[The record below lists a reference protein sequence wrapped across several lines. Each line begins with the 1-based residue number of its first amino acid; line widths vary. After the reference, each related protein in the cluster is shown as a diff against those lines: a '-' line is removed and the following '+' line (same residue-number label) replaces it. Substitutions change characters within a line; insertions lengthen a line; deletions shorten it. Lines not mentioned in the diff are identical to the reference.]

1 MAIATTEIQNSSHL
15 PSEAVHGS
23 IVVKDNLGLSL
34 GNTSEPFDI
43 EYSIYGHLAR
53 PVIVVL
59 GGITADRHVLG
70 TKEHYVEKPASNEKK
85 SQYSG
90 WWGQLAGANNA
101 LSTDEHC
108 IVSFNYISRVKLK
121 SSAGNSLEYNL
132 TPLDQAIVLKHL
144 LDALGVSKRIKI
156 IGSSYGGMVGLS
168 FAEQFND
175 SIEQLTCISASD
187 RSTHTA
193 RAIRAIQKGIFEL
206 ADNSL
211 QKHQALSLA
220 RQLSVLFY
228 RTDDVFDTQFI
239 DPAIQSPLG
248 KVINFDQTI
257 YSYLNHQ
264 GQKFANKTS
273 IGNYEALLDSIDAH
287 SVNPENIQRACNF
300 IAVPNDRLVSYES
313 MRRLA
318 QNVKGKSEFYRLES
332 IYGHDAFLKE
342 FEQLNKLLKKILGES
357 DESSTSYASC

>member
-1 MAIATTEIQNSSHL
+1 MAVATNKTLSDSRL
-15 PSEAVHGS
+15 PAKAVHGS
-23 IVVKDNLGLSL
+23 IAVKEKLALAVGPVA
-34 GNTSEPFDI
+34 TPFDI
-43 EYSIYGHLAR
+43 EYSIYGNLAC

-59 GGITADRHVLG
+59 GGITADRYVLG
-70 TKEHYVEKPASNEKK
+70 TKENNTNKATVKDK
-85 SQYSG
+85 SSEQLG
-90 WWGQLAGANNA
+90 WWSQLEGANKA
-101 LSTDEHC
+101 LDTDEHC
-108 IVSFNYISRVKLK
+108 IVSFNYISRVAIK
-121 SSAGNSLEYNL
+121 SSAGNKLEYNL
-132 TPLDQAIVLKHL
+132 TPSDQAVVLKHL
-144 LDALGVSKRIKI
+144 LDVLGIHKPIKI

-168 FAEQFND
+168 FAEQFKAN
-175 SIEQLTCISASD
+175 IEQLTCISASD

-193 RAIRAIQKGIFEL
+193 RAIRSIQKGIFKL
-206 ADNSL
+206 ADNSI

-220 RQLSVLFY
+220 RQLSILFY
-228 RTDDVFDTQFI
+228 RTDVVFDTEFI
-239 DPAIQSPLG
+239 DPATQTPLG
-248 KVINFDQTI
+248 KVINYDQTI

-287 SVNPENIQRACNF
+287 NVSPKEILCDCSF

-318 QNVKGKSEFYRLES
+318 QNIKGKSEFYRLES

-342 FEQLNKLLKKILGES
+342 FDQLNQLLKKILGES